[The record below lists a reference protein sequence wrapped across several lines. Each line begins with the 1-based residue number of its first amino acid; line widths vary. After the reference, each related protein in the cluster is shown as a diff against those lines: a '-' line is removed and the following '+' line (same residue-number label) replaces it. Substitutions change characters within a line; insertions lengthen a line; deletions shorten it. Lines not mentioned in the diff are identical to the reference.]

1 MILKSKIMLIV
12 IVIII
17 IVVAVVAYFY
27 FTKSQM
33 SKNEMRFTGKIT
45 AARFDGKLDGPDYIT
60 VNGIEIELGG
70 GKGSSDNIW
79 GKIIGIDL
87 SGQEKDYI
95 GKTVKVY
102 ATKYI
107 SIVDPKTN
115 TFTNTYEDG
124 KVSIEGKKDYF
135 VEVIQ

>member
-1 MILKSKIMLIV
+1 MVLKSKIMILAIS
-12 IVIII
+12 VIII
-17 IVVAVVAYFY
+17 VAAVATYFY
-27 FTKSQM
+27 FSKSQM

-45 AARFDGKLDGPDYIT
+45 SARFDGKLDGPDYIT
-60 VNGIEIELGG
+60 VNGIEVQLGG
-70 GKGSSDNIW
+70 GKSSNDNVW

-115 TFTNTYEDG
+115 AFTDTYEDG
-124 KVSIEGKKDYF
+124 KVSI
-135 VEVIQ
+135 